1 MRLDVVWVTR
11 LVASVLRYR
20 LRRVSP
26 PLWGHKPGTCAG
38 LSVAGFNAKVLRK
51 FATVLGSW
59 VHTYAGVTVDL
70 ACRTSARSA

>member
-26 PLWGHKPGTCAG
+26 PLWGRKPGTCAG
-38 LSVAGFNAKVLRK
+38 AFRRWLQHKGFEEVRDCPW
-51 FATVLGSW
+51 VW
-59 VHTYAGVTVDL
+59 VHAYAGVTVDL